1 MITARMCGYAAD
13 PPSLKEYYATAE
25 QNLCVLVQVESPAAV
40 EAIPEMARTGID
52 GVFVGPSDLAAA
64 IGRIGEPAHPEVQA
78 LVRRAHELCAASN
91 VACGS
96 IAGSADG
103 VRQLREY
110 GANFLALG
118 TDMMLLQNALQA
130 RLDEGRI

>member
-1 MITARMCGYAAD
+1 MLPLPRKATTGSSAGSKLSEHAIT
-13 PPSLKEYYATAE
+13 
-25 QNLCVLVQVESPAAV
+25 PAP
-40 EAIPEMARTGID
+40 IMSTPR
-52 GVFVGPSDLAAA
+52 
-64 IGRIGEPAHPEVQA
+64 
-78 LVRRAHELCAASN
+78 
-91 VACGS
+91 GS

-130 RLDEGRI
+130 RLDEVRI

>member
-1 MITARMCGYAAD
+1 M
-13 PPSLKEYYATAE
+13 
-25 QNLCVLVQVESPAAV
+25 LVQVESPAAV

-130 RLDEGRI
+130 RLDEVRI